1 MTAAYLANCR
11 IVGHKT
17 AATVKAPRHWIS
29 VSRQFH
35 PDRIRGRTSKTNRPL
50 ALPLQS
56 ITSPTPDN
64 RLAVRIMSDTPD
76 RRRSNRRSICVSPPI
91 WRRCTLKHA
100 VAEGARR
107 EDQRSNGKKLPAGII
122 QLCLPILVTSVDG
135 FPVCQVPLWRLETSL
150 PCIRCSGEGEH
161 IRLTRMAF
169 RSEETRPNGLGLHAG
184 IEWNR
189 VRRRIRIIE
198 RPCSRLCHSLA
209 SYCLQCLLRGNVST
223 VTENSTFNFC
233 YPRATSRQL

>member
-1 MTAAYLANCR
+1 MHCPIRCGVLFMTLKR
-11 IVGHKT
+11 MPTQPESSVKT
-17 AATVKAPRHWIS
+17 FA
-29 VSRQFH
+29 
-35 PDRIRGRTSKTNRPL
+35 RPE
-50 ALPLQS
+50 
-56 ITSPTPDN
+56 
-64 RLAVRIMSDTPD
+64 RL
-76 RRRSNRRSICVSPPI
+76 RRRPHRSSGV
-91 WRRCTLKHA
+91 WRRRCAFKHA
-100 VAEGARR
+100 VADGPRGK
-107 EDQRSNGKKLPAGII
+107 DQRSNGKKLSARVI

-135 FPVCQVPLWRLETSL
+135 FLVCQVPLWRLETSL

-161 IRLTRMAF
+161 IRLARMAF

-233 YPRATSRQL
+233 YPGPRRDNCDCRAIFRPASTTFPGVVQDCHQQATENAFL